1 MPFACHTPEGDF
13 GRVAPSPLDSDTS
26 TSTPDSRFAERNTFV
41 TSSAEL
47 VTTPCLDA
55 DITSLYCMRVV
66 DKNRHMLVSTSLQNT
81 FGRRLLGVDGQ
92 AWIPPNITRNALCRD
107 ALASDN
113 LPEVRADCLA
123 LLKSSQQTSWTLNLL
138 NRTSDCA
145 LCSAEDLWFELHNN
159 TQVFIEIAANPGH
172 VLFVL
177 SRHGPTR
184 YIRTGFRAAMQVLE
198 VLAHSTTADTAY
210 FNSSSLALRSAWDWL
225 SPLPVNLTVTNR
237 SQHRQVDQNI
247 VQEF

>member
-1 MPFACHTPEGDF
+1 MPGRRHYLTILHACGGQKPPHACQHLATEHIWSSTVGCRRT
-13 GRVAPSPLDSDTS
+13 GLDTS
-26 TSTPDSRFAERNTFV
+26 
-41 TSSAEL
+41 
-47 VTTPCLDA
+47 
-55 DITSLYCMRVV
+55 
-66 DKNRHMLVSTSLQNT
+66 
-81 FGRRLLGVDGQ
+81 
-92 AWIPPNITRNALCRD
+92 NITRNAVCRD